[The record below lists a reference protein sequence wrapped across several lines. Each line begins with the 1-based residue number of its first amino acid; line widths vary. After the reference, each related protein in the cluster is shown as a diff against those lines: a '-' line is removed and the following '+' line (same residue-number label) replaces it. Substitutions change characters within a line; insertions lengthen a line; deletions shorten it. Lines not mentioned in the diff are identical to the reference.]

1 MKTAKVDGEAI
12 SPGAVQFELERLA
25 RFYVSH
31 GISEEEIR
39 KSAKELSAKALE
51 QAIGAKL
58 LLAEAMRLDMPVSA
72 ADVDA
77 EIGRVVSQIGGRD
90 AFEQALA
97 AQGMTEAGFRKE
109 LEKGVKVNKL
119 VEKAC
124 SGADEPT
131 EEAVAAFYAAHT
143 KDYAPRTLV
152 DAHDDI
158 KDLLR
163 HESRGRAMDS
173 YVAELREKAS
183 IEYIDVPVPA
193 HGHGDHGGCS
203 CGCHHHHH

>member
-1 MKTAKVDGEAI
+1 MKTAKVDGETI
-12 SPGAVQFELERLA
+12 SPDAVHFELERLA

-31 GISEEEIR
+31 GIPEEEIR

-77 EIGRVVSQIGGRD
+77 EIDRVVSQIGGRD

-131 EEAVAAFYAAHT
+131 EEAVAAFYEAHR

-183 IEYIDVPVPA
+183 IEYIDVPVHE
-193 HGHGDHGGCS
+193 HGGHGGCS
-203 CGCHHHHH
+203 CGCHRHHH